1 MATKSPGARWER
13 GTGTQQGSSAGG
25 GPATRPGDRGRHGP
39 RFERQLDARSLTLL
53 TLGGIM
59 GSGLFLASGM
69 AIRLAG
75 PAVLGVFLVGFL
87 AMALEIT
94 ALGEMAAADP
104 TPGSFLVY
112 CQRVLGPGFT
122 FVTGW
127 IYWFS
132 SVLTMSSEVT
142 AAALFT
148 RAWAP
153 ATPLWVWSLAYSALI
168 VALNFASVR
177 GFGQVEGVLAG
188 VKVVAVLL
196 FLAAGLLAL
205 AGLLPARGA
214 GLRPWPNLLAHGG
227 WLPHGLGGAAAALLL
242 VLFAYAGTGV
252 VGMAAAETRDPGRTI
267 RGSVRATIALVAV
280 LYLGSA
286 LLLVTLVPWNAAPT
300 HQSPFVHAV
309 GVLGIPF
316 AATLLSLVLLTA
328 VLSTMN
334 AALYANVRVLYS
346 LAHEGHAPRALGRLN
361 RRGLPAAATWTSA
374 ALLLGAIVLAYA
386 LPHRAYAY
394 LVTATGF
401 QAMFIWLIVLLTHLR
416 YRPYLERH
424 RPGALRF
431 RLPGYPFTTLLPML
445 IVLVALAAAF
455 RQASEV
461 VGAAVGFGGILLAAL
476 AWLAVRRRLR
486 PRPTGGE

>member
-1 MATKSPGARWER
+1 MATTHAGARGR
-13 GTGTQQGSSAGG
+13 VGHQDPGTGSRTTGSG
-25 GPATRPGDRGRHGP
+25 HGAKFA
-39 RFERQLDARSLTLL
+39 RALDARSLTLL

-69 AIRLAG
+69 AIHLAG
-75 PAVLGVFLVGFL
+75 PSIVVVFLVGFV

-94 ALGEMAAADP
+94 ALAEMSAADP

-148 RAWAP
+148 RTWVP
-153 ATPLWVWSLAYSALI
+153 ATPLWLWSLAYSALI
-168 VALNFASVR
+168 VGLNFVSVR
-177 GFGQVEGVLAG
+177 GFGQVEAVLAG
-188 VKVVAVLL
+188 VKVLAVLL
-196 FLAAGLLAL
+196 FLAAGTAAL
-205 AGLLPARGA
+205 AGWLPAQPARG
-214 GLRPWPNLLAHGG
+214 LATWSQALAQGG
-227 WLPHGLGGAAAALLL
+227 WLPHGAQGAAAALLL

-252 VGMAAAETRDPGRTI
+252 IGMAAAETAHPARTI
-267 RGSVRATIALVAV
+267 RQALRATIAWVAV

-286 LLLVTLVPWNAAPT
+286 VFLVTLVPWTSAPT
-300 HQSPFVHAV
+300 HSSPFVHAV
-309 GVLGIPF
+309 ATLGIPF
-316 AATLLSLVLLTA
+316 AAALLNLVLLTA

-346 LAHEGHAPRALGRLN
+346 LAHEGQAPRALGRLN
-361 RRGLPAAATWTSA
+361 HRGLPVAATWTSA
-374 ALLLGAIVLAYA
+374 GLLLGAIALAYL

-416 YRPYLERH
+416 YRPYLLRH
-424 RPGALRF
+424 RAQALHF
-431 RLPGYPFTTLLPML
+431 RLPGYPLTTLLPMA
-445 IVLVALAAAF
+445 IVLIGLAAAL
-455 RQASEV
+455 REPSEA
-461 VGAAVGFGGILLAAL
+461 VGAGVGFGGIVAATVL
-476 AWLAVRRRLR
+476 WFGLRHRLQSPAG
-486 PRPTGGE
+486 PRA